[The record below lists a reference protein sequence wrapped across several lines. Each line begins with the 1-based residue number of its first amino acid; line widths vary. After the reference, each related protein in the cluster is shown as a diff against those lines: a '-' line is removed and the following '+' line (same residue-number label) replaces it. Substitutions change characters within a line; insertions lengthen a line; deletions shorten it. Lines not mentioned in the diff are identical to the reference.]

1 MGSDDDDVASKPV
14 FTGPKFNM
22 PKKYGLIIPNKAGAK
37 PIDGVAKKPVKPCI
51 FDEDEDME
59 EETKTPKGFDSMK
72 LAAVKAKTSNNK
84 LKKQTQIEI
93 EKALMEDPSVFEYD
107 NVYDE
112 MEKERV
118 KIDPS
123 LKKNESKEPKYI
135 AGIMKA
141 AAKRQMEFEKLQERK
156 IHKERQEEGDLW
168 KDKEVFVTS
177 AYRKKMEE
185 RAKIEEEEKNQD
197 KIEELLD
204 VRKAKDLS
212 GFYSNMLKMRAGE
225 FVMEEE
231 GAKEKR
237 LEQERK
243 QELEIKKR
251 SESEKQKKS
260 YRSKRES
267 SDEEEEK
274 KEEAKVKGEK
284 PMDTADIDKDNLADA
299 KEPTVDIKAK
309 LNDKQKEIE
318 EPDSKKVK
326 LEPKPEETDTKEKAP
341 ESPEKLKISKEEK
354 RRLMF
359 DKRTVGAKLDEE
371 LSDYFIRKSSTLS
384 LKNYIE
390 REN

>member
-1 MGSDDDDVASKPV
+1 
-14 FTGPKFNM
+14 
-22 PKKYGLIIPNKAGAK
+22 
-37 PIDGVAKKPVKPCI
+37 
-51 FDEDEDME
+51 
-59 EETKTPKGFDSMK
+59 
-72 LAAVKAKTSNNK
+72 
-84 LKKQTQIEI
+84 
-93 EKALMEDPSVFEYD
+93 
-107 NVYDE
+107 
-112 MEKERV
+112 
-118 KIDPS
+118 
-123 LKKNESKEPKYI
+123 
-135 AGIMKA
+135 MKA

-309 LNDKQKEIE
+309 LNDKQKG
-318 EPDSKKVK
+318 K
-326 LEPKPEETDTKEKAP
+326 
-341 ESPEKLKISKEEK
+341 
-354 RRLMF
+354 
-359 DKRTVGAKLDEE
+359 
-371 LSDYFIRKSSTLS
+371 
-384 LKNYIE
+384 
-390 REN
+390 

>member
-1 MGSDDDDVASKPV
+1 
-14 FTGPKFNM
+14 
-22 PKKYGLIIPNKAGAK
+22 
-37 PIDGVAKKPVKPCI
+37 
-51 FDEDEDME
+51 
-59 EETKTPKGFDSMK
+59 
-72 LAAVKAKTSNNK
+72 
-84 LKKQTQIEI
+84 
-93 EKALMEDPSVFEYD
+93 
-107 NVYDE
+107 
-112 MEKERV
+112 
-118 KIDPS
+118 
-123 LKKNESKEPKYI
+123 
-135 AGIMKA
+135 MKA

-267 SDEEEEK
+267 SDEEEEE
-274 KEEAKVKGEK
+274 KEEAIVEGEK
-284 PMDTADIDKDNLADA
+284 PMDTAGIDKDDLADA
-299 KEPTVDIKAK
+299 KEPTVDVEAK
-309 LNDKQKEIE
+309 SDDIQKGKWTDNILSMLKNDLGFLNIEVE
-318 EPDSKKVK
+318 EPDNKKIK
-326 LEPKPEETDTKEKAP
+326 LEPKSEETDTKEKAA
-341 ESPEKLKISKEEK
+341 ESPKKPKLSKEEK

-384 LKNYIE
+384 LKSYIE

>member
-1 MGSDDDDVASKPV
+1 MGSDDDDVVSKPV

-22 PKKYGLIIPNKAGAK
+22 PTKKYGLIIPKKAGEKPMGGVVKK
-37 PIDGVAKKPVKPCI
+37 PIKPCI
-51 FDEDEDME
+51 FDEDEDIE
-59 EETKTPKGFDSMK
+59 EETSTKGFDSMK
-72 LAAVKAKTSNNK
+72 LAAIKAKTSNNK

-107 NVYDE
+107 NVYDD
-112 MEKERV
+112 MEKEKV

-185 RAKIEEEEKNQD
+185 RAKIEEEEKNQER
-197 KIEELLD
+197 IEELLD

-267 SDEEEEK
+267 SDEEEE
-274 KEEAKVKGEK
+274 EEETKMEE
-284 PMDTADIDKDNLADA
+284 PMDTAGIAKDDLAGE
-299 KEPTVDIKAK
+299 KEPSVDIKPK
-309 LNDKQKEIE
+309 PEDNIKETE
-318 EPDSKKVK
+318 EPDSKKIK
-326 LEPKPEETDTKEKAP
+326 LEPKQDKTVTDEKTP
-341 ESPEKLKISKEEK
+341 ESPEKPKLSKEEK
-354 RRLMF
+354 RRLLF

-384 LKNYIE
+384 LKSYIE

>member
-1 MGSDDDDVASKPV
+1 MGSDDDDVVSKPV

-22 PKKYGLIIPNKAGAK
+22 PTKKYGLIIPNKSGAN
-37 PIDGVAKKPVKPCI
+37 PMGSVAKKPVKPCI
-51 FDEDEDME
+51 FDEDDDME
-59 EETKTPKGFDSMK
+59 EEANPVDSMK
-72 LAAVKAKTSNNK
+72 LAAIKAKTSNSK

-107 NVYDE
+107 NVYDK
-112 MEKERV
+112 MEKEKV
-118 KIDPS
+118 KMDPS

-185 RAKIEEEEKNQD
+185 RAQIEAEEKNQEM
-197 KIEELLD
+197 IEELLD

-225 FVMEEE
+225 FVIEEE
-231 GAKEKR
+231 GAKDKR
-237 LEQERK
+237 LE

-267 SDEEEEK
+267 SDEEEEEEK
-274 KEEAKVKGEK
+274 KKPAKEETEK
-284 PMDTADIDKDNLADA
+284 PMDTVSIDKEDLGGD
-299 KEPTVDIKAK
+299 KEPSVDGKTK
-309 LNDKQKEIE
+309 SEDKKDKIE
-318 EPDSKKVK
+318 EPDSKKIK
-326 LEPKPEETDTKEKAP
+326 LEAKSEETDRKEKSP
-341 ESPEKLKISKEEK
+341 ESPEKPKLSKEEK

-359 DKRTVGAKLDEE
+359 DKRTVGAKLEEE
-371 LSDYFIRKSSTLS
+371 LSDYFVRKSSTLS
-384 LKNYIE
+384 LKSYIE